1 MTTKILVVDD
11 EQLLEYVIQQ
21 KFRQKIRAKEI
32 EFVFAHNGKEAL
44 EKIAEFPSFDLVL
57 TDINMPEM
65 DGLTLLEKLSQ
76 IDNTLKAVVISAYG
90 DMQNIRSA
98 MNRGAFDFL
107 TKPIDFQDMEI
118 TIQRALETVTEARKN
133 LTELQ
138 EVQTQLIQNE
148 KMVSV
153 GQLVAGVAH
162 EIYNP
167 ISFIIGNIEH
177 AENYFQGLMT
187 ALSIYQQHCSINN
200 PEVQTQI
207 EALDIPFLL
216 EDLPQLLNSM
226 KGGTERILGISISLR
241 SFSRADS
248 TSKVPFNIH
257 EGIDSSLLILR
268 HRLKANEGK
277 SEIKVIKDYGKFPP
291 IECYPG
297 QLSQVFLNIL
307 ANAIDALEERDS
319 GRSSDEI
326 KANPN
331 FLTIRTFL
339 ITNESE
345 KGLHDNSTSH
355 VIISI
360 TDNGSGMTEEVRQQV
375 FNYLFTTKAVGKG
388 TGLGL
393 SISRSI
399 VEEKHGGWLTCN
411 STPGEGTEFI
421 IEIPT

>member
-44 EKIAEFPSFDLVL
+44 EKIAEFPPFDLVL

-118 TIQRALETVTEARKN
+118 TIQRALETVTQARKN

-187 ALSIYQQHCSINN
+187 ALSIYQQHCSLNN

-248 TSKVPFNIH
+248 TSKIPFNIH
-257 EGIDSSLLILR
+257 EGLDSSLLILR

-277 SEIKVIKDYGKFPP
+277 SEIKVIKDYGTFPP
-291 IECYPG
+291 VECYPG

-319 GRSSDEI
+319 GRSRDEI

-331 FLTIRTFL
+331 FITIRTFL
-339 ITNESE
+339 TNENE
-345 KGLHDNSTSH
+345 KKFHDNSTPH
-355 VIISI
+355 VKISI
-360 TDNGSGMTEEVRQQV
+360 TDNGRGMTEEVRQRV

-399 VEEKHGGWLTCN
+399 VEEKHGGWLSCN

>member
-44 EKIAEFPSFDLVL
+44 EKIADFPPFDLVL

-118 TIQRALETVTEARKN
+118 TIQRALETVTQARKN
-133 LTELQ
+133 LRELQ

-187 ALSIYQQHCSINN
+187 ALSIYQQHCSLNN
-200 PEVQTQI
+200 PEVQSQI
-207 EALDIPFLL
+207 EALDLPFVL

-268 HRLKANEGK
+268 HRLKANENK
-277 SEIKVIKDYGKFPP
+277 SEIKVIKDYGTFPP
-291 IECYPG
+291 VECYPG

-319 GRSSDEI
+319 GRSRDEI

-331 FLTIRTFL
+331 FITIRTFL
-339 ITNESE
+339 TNESE
-345 KGLHDNSTSH
+345 KNLQDNSTSH

-360 TDNGSGMTEEVRQQV
+360 TDNGRGMTEEVRQRV

>member
-44 EKIAEFPSFDLVL
+44 EKIAEFPPFDLVL

-118 TIQRALETVTEARKN
+118 TIQRALETVTQARKN
-133 LTELQ
+133 LRELQ

-177 AENYFQGLMT
+177 AETYFQGLMT
-187 ALSIYQQHCSINN
+187 ALSIYQQHCSLNN

-277 SEIKVIKDYGKFPP
+277 SEIKVIKDYGTFPP
-291 IECYPG
+291 VECYPG

-307 ANAIDALEERDS
+307 ANAIDALEEQDS
-319 GRSSDEI
+319 GRSRDEI

-331 FLTIRTFL
+331 FITIRTFL
-339 ITNESE
+339 TNESE
-345 KGLHDNSTSH
+345 KNLQDNSTSH
-355 VIISI
+355 VRISI
-360 TDNGSGMTEEVRQQV
+360 TDNGRGMTEEVRQRV
-375 FNYLFTTKAVGKG
+375 FHYLFTTKAIGKG

>member
-1 MTTKILVVDD
+1 MTAKILVVDD

-21 KFRQKIRAKEI
+21 RFRQKIRVKEF
-32 EFVFAHNGKEAL
+32 EFVFAHNGREAL
-44 EKIAEFPSFDLVL
+44 EKIAEHPPFDLVL

-65 DGLTLLEKLSQ
+65 DGLTLLEKLSE
-76 IDNTLKAVVISAYG
+76 IDKTLKAVVISAYG
-90 DMQNIRSA
+90 DMQNIRTA

-118 TIQRALETVTEARKN
+118 TIQRALETVKQVRQN

-138 EVQTQLIQNE
+138 DVQTQLIQNE
-148 KMVSV
+148 KMASV

-162 EIYNP
+162 EINNP
-167 ISFIIGNIEH
+167 ISFILGNVEH
-177 AENYFQGLMT
+177 AENYFQELIT
-187 ALSIYQQHCSINN
+187 ALNIYQKHCSLNN

-207 EALDIPFLL
+207 EALDLPFIL

-226 KGGTERILGISISLR
+226 KEGTERIRGISISLR
-241 SFSRADS
+241 TFSRADS
-248 TSKVPFNIH
+248 TSKVRFNIH

-277 SEIKVIKDYGKFPP
+277 PEIQVIKNYGELPP
-291 IECYPG
+291 LECYPG
-297 QLSQVFLNIL
+297 QLNQVFLNII
-307 ANAIDALEERDS
+307 ANAIDALEEWDAE
-319 GRSSDEI
+319 RSRDEI

-331 FLTIRTFL
+331 KITIRTFL
-339 ITNESE
+339 TDESE
-345 KGLHDNSTSH
+345 KTSEDNSTSH

-360 TDNGSGMTEEVRQQV
+360 ADNGMGMTEEVKQRV
-375 FNYLFTTKAVGKG
+375 FNHLFTTKSVGKG

-399 VEEKHGGWLTCN
+399 IEEKHGGWLSCN
-411 STPGEGTEFI
+411 SAPGQGTEFI

>member
-44 EKIAEFPSFDLVL
+44 EKIAEFPPFDLVL

-118 TIQRALETVTEARKN
+118 TIQRALETVTQARKN

-187 ALSIYQQHCSINN
+187 ALSIYQQHCSLNN

-277 SEIKVIKDYGKFPP
+277 SEIKVIKDYGTFPP
-291 IECYPG
+291 VECYPG

-319 GRSSDEI
+319 GRSRDEI

-331 FLTIRTFL
+331 FITIRTFL
-339 ITNESE
+339 TNESE
-345 KGLHDNSTSH
+345 KNFQDNSTSH
-355 VIISI
+355 VRISI
-360 TDNGSGMTEEVRQQV
+360 TDNGRGMTEEVRQRV

>member
-44 EKIAEFPSFDLVL
+44 EKIAEFPPFDLVL

-118 TIQRALETVTEARKN
+118 TIQRALETVTQARKN

-187 ALSIYQQHCSINN
+187 ALSIYQQHCSLNN

-248 TSKVPFNIH
+248 TSKVLFNIH

-277 SEIKVIKDYGKFPP
+277 SEIKVIKDYGTFPP
-291 IECYPG
+291 VECYPG

-307 ANAIDALEERDS
+307 ANAIDALEERDT
-319 GRSSDEI
+319 GRSRDEI

-331 FLTIRTFL
+331 FITIRTFL
-339 ITNESE
+339 TNETE
-345 KGLHDNSTSH
+345 KKIQDNSTSH
-355 VIISI
+355 VRISI
-360 TDNGSGMTEEVRQQV
+360 TDNGRGMTEEVRQRV

>member
-44 EKIAEFPSFDLVL
+44 EKIAEFPPFDLVL

-65 DGLTLLEKLSQ
+65 DGLTLLEKLSK

-118 TIQRALETVTEARKN
+118 TIQRALETVTQARKN

-187 ALSIYQQHCSINN
+187 ALSIYQQHCSLNN

-226 KGGTERILGISISLR
+226 KGGTERILEISISLR

-248 TSKVPFNIH
+248 TSKVLFDIH
-257 EGIDSSLLILR
+257 EGIYSSLLILR

-277 SEIKVIKDYGKFPP
+277 SEIKVIKDYGTFPP
-291 IECYPG
+291 VECYPG

-319 GRSSDEI
+319 GRSRDEI

-331 FLTIRTFL
+331 FITIRTFL
-339 ITNESE
+339 TNEIE
-345 KGLHDNSTSH
+345 KKFQDNSTSH
-355 VIISI
+355 VRISI
-360 TDNGSGMTEEVRQQV
+360 TDNGRGMTEEVRQRV

>member
-21 KFRQKIRAKEI
+21 RFRQKIRAKEI
-32 EFVFAHNGKEAL
+32 EFVFAHNGREAL
-44 EKIAEFPSFDLVL
+44 EKLAEFPPFDLVL

-76 IDNTLKAVVISAYG
+76 IDNTLKAIVISAYG
-90 DMQNIRSA
+90 DMQNIRTA

-118 TIQRALETVTEARKN
+118 TIQRALETVKKVRQN
-133 LTELQ
+133 LTEFQ

-148 KMVSV
+148 KMASV

-167 ISFIIGNIEH
+167 VSFIIGNIEH
-177 AENYFQGLMT
+177 AENYFQELIT
-187 ALSIYQQHCSINN
+187 ALNIYQQHCSLNN

-207 EALDIPFLL
+207 DALDLPFLV

-226 KGGTERILGISISLR
+226 KEGTERIRGISTSLR
-241 SFSRADS
+241 TFSRADS
-248 TSKVPFNIH
+248 TSKVRFNIH

-277 SEIKVIKDYGKFPP
+277 PEIQVIKDYGGFPP
-291 IECYPG
+291 LECYPG
-297 QLSQVFLNIL
+297 QLNQVFLNIL
-307 ANAIDALEERDS
+307 SNAIDALEECNS
-319 GRSSDEI
+319 GRSRDEI

-331 FLTIRTFL
+331 FIRIRTFL
-339 ITNESE
+339 ADERE
-345 KGLHDNSTSH
+345 KFINDNSLSH

-360 TDNGSGMTEEVRQQV
+360 ADNGIGMTEEVKQRV
-375 FNYLFTTKAVGKG
+375 FNHLFTTKSVGKG

-399 VEEKHGGWLTCN
+399 VEEKHGGRLSCN

>member
-44 EKIAEFPSFDLVL
+44 EKIAEFPPFDLVL

-118 TIQRALETVTEARKN
+118 TIQRALETVTQARKN

-187 ALSIYQQHCSINN
+187 ALSIYQQHCSLNN
-200 PEVQTQI
+200 PEAQTQI

-216 EDLPQLLNSM
+216 EDLPQLLDSM

-277 SEIKVIKDYGKFPP
+277 SEIKVIKDYGTFPP
-291 IECYPG
+291 VECYPG

-319 GRSSDEI
+319 ERSHDEI

-331 FLTIRTFL
+331 FITIRTFL
-339 ITNESE
+339 TNEI
-345 KGLHDNSTSH
+345 KKNFQDNSTSH
-355 VIISI
+355 VRISI
-360 TDNGSGMTEEVRQQV
+360 TDNGRGMTEEVRQRV

-411 STPGEGTEFI
+411 STPGKGTEFI

>member
-44 EKIAEFPSFDLVL
+44 EKIAEFPPFDLVL

-118 TIQRALETVTEARKN
+118 TIQRALETVKQARKN

-187 ALSIYQQHCSINN
+187 ALSIYQQHCSLNN
-200 PEVQTQI
+200 PEAQTQI

-216 EDLPQLLNSM
+216 EDLPQLLDSM

-277 SEIKVIKDYGKFPP
+277 SEIKVIKDYGTFPP
-291 IECYPG
+291 VECYPG

-319 GRSSDEI
+319 GRSRDEI

-331 FLTIRTFL
+331 FITIRTFL
-339 ITNESE
+339 TNEIE
-345 KGLHDNSTSH
+345 KNFQDNSTSH
-355 VIISI
+355 IRISI
-360 TDNGSGMTEEVRQQV
+360 TDNGRGMTEEVRQRV

>member
-44 EKIAEFPSFDLVL
+44 EKIAEFPPFDLVL

-118 TIQRALETVTEARKN
+118 TIQRALETVTQARKN

-187 ALSIYQQHCSINN
+187 ALSIYQQHCSLNN

-277 SEIKVIKDYGKFPP
+277 SEIKVIKDYGTFPP
-291 IECYPG
+291 VECYPG

-319 GRSSDEI
+319 GRSRDEI

-331 FLTIRTFL
+331 FITIRTFL
-339 ITNESE
+339 TNEIE
-345 KGLHDNSTSH
+345 KNFQDNSPSH
-355 VIISI
+355 VRISI
-360 TDNGSGMTEEVRQQV
+360 TDNGRGMTEEVRQRV

>member
-44 EKIAEFPSFDLVL
+44 EKIAEFPPFDLVL

-118 TIQRALETVTEARKN
+118 TIQRALETVTQGRKN
-133 LTELQ
+133 LIELQ

-177 AENYFQGLMT
+177 AETYFQGLMT
-187 ALSIYQQHCSINN
+187 ALSIYQQHCSLNN

-257 EGIDSSLLILR
+257 EGIDSSLLILS

-277 SEIKVIKDYGKFPP
+277 SEIKVIKDYGSFPP
-291 IECYPG
+291 VECYPG

-319 GRSSDEI
+319 GRSRDEI

-331 FLTIRTFL
+331 FITIRTFL
-339 ITNESE
+339 TNESE
-345 KGLHDNSTSH
+345 KNLQDNSTSH

-360 TDNGSGMTEEVRQQV
+360 TDNGRGMTEEVRQRV
-375 FNYLFTTKAVGKG
+375 FNYLFTTKAIGKG

-399 VEEKHGGWLTCN
+399 VEEKHGGRLTCN

>member
-44 EKIAEFPSFDLVL
+44 EKIAEFPPFDLVL

-118 TIQRALETVTEARKN
+118 TIQRALETVTQARKN
-133 LTELQ
+133 LIELQ

-177 AENYFQGLMT
+177 AETYFQGLMT
-187 ALSIYQQHCSINN
+187 ALSIYQQHCSLND

-277 SEIKVIKDYGKFPP
+277 SEIKVIKDYGTFPP
-291 IECYPG
+291 VVCYPG

-319 GRSSDEI
+319 GRSRDEI

-331 FLTIRTFL
+331 FITIRTFL
-339 ITNESE
+339 TNESE
-345 KGLHDNSTSH
+345 KNLQDNSTSH
-355 VIISI
+355 VRISI
-360 TDNGSGMTEEVRQQV
+360 TDNGRGMTEEVRQRV
-375 FNYLFTTKAVGKG
+375 FNYLFTTKAIGKG

>member
-21 KFRQKIRAKEI
+21 RFRQKIRAKEI
-32 EFVFAHNGKEAL
+32 EFVFAHNGREAL
-44 EKIAEFPSFDLVL
+44 EKLAEFPPFDLVL

-90 DMQNIRSA
+90 DMQNIRTA

-118 TIQRALETVTEARKN
+118 TIQRALETVKKVRQN
-133 LTELQ
+133 LTEFQ

-148 KMVSV
+148 KMASV

-167 ISFIIGNIEH
+167 VSFIIGNIEH
-177 AENYFQGLMT
+177 AENYFQELIT
-187 ALSIYQQHCSINN
+187 ALNIYQQHCSLNN

-207 EALDIPFLL
+207 DALDLPFLL
-216 EDLPQLLNSM
+216 EDLPLLLNSM
-226 KGGTERILGISISLR
+226 KEGTERIRGISTSLR
-241 SFSRADS
+241 TFSRADS
-248 TSKVPFNIH
+248 TSKVRFNIH
-257 EGIDSSLLILR
+257 EGIDSSLLILS
-268 HRLKANEGK
+268 HRLKAHEGK
-277 SEIKVIKDYGKFPP
+277 PEIQVIKDYGEFPQL
-291 IECYPG
+291 ECYPG
-297 QLSQVFLNIL
+297 QLNQVFLNIL
-307 ANAIDALEERDS
+307 ANAIDALEEWNS
-319 GRSSDEI
+319 GRSRDEI

-331 FLTIRTFL
+331 KIRIRTFL
-339 ITNESE
+339 TDESE
-345 KGLHDNSTSH
+345 KNIKDNSLSH

-360 TDNGSGMTEEVRQQV
+360 ADNGIGMTEEVKQRV
-375 FNYLFTTKAVGKG
+375 FNHLFTTKSVGKG

-399 VEEKHGGWLTCN
+399 VEEKHGGRLSCN

>member
-44 EKIAEFPSFDLVL
+44 EKIAEFPPFDLVL

-118 TIQRALETVTEARKN
+118 TIQRALETVTQARKN

-187 ALSIYQQHCSINN
+187 ALSIYQQHCSLNN

-248 TSKVPFNIH
+248 TSKVLFNIH

-277 SEIKVIKDYGKFPP
+277 SEIKVIKDYGTFPP
-291 IECYPG
+291 VECYPG

-331 FLTIRTFL
+331 FITIRTFL
-339 ITNESE
+339 TNETE
-345 KGLHDNSTSH
+345 KKFQDNSTSH
-355 VIISI
+355 VRISI
-360 TDNGSGMTEEVRQQV
+360 TDNGRGMTEEVRQRV

-411 STPGEGTEFI
+411 STPGKGTEFI

>member
-21 KFRQKIRAKEI
+21 KFRQKIRTKEI

-44 EKIAEFPSFDLVL
+44 EKIAEFPPFDLVL

-118 TIQRALETVTEARKN
+118 TIQRALETVTQARKN

-187 ALSIYQQHCSINN
+187 ALSIYQQHCSLNN

-241 SFSRADS
+241 SFSRADT

-277 SEIKVIKDYGKFPP
+277 SEIKVIKDYGTFPP
-291 IECYPG
+291 VECYPG

-319 GRSSDEI
+319 GRSHDEI

-331 FLTIRTFL
+331 FITIRTFL
-339 ITNESE
+339 ANEIE
-345 KGLHDNSTSH
+345 KNFQDNSTSH
-355 VIISI
+355 VRISI
-360 TDNGSGMTEEVRQQV
+360 TDNGRGMTEEVRQRV

-399 VEEKHGGWLTCN
+399 VEEKHGGWLSCN

>member
-21 KFRQKIRAKEI
+21 KFRQKIRTKEI

-44 EKIAEFPSFDLVL
+44 EKIAEFPPFDLVL

-118 TIQRALETVTEARKN
+118 TIQRALETVTQARKN

-187 ALSIYQQHCSINN
+187 ALSIYQQHCSLNN

-207 EALDIPFLL
+207 EALDIPFIL
-216 EDLPQLLNSM
+216 EDLPPLLNSM

-268 HRLKANEGK
+268 HRLKGNEGK
-277 SEIKVIKDYGKFPP
+277 SEIKVIKDYGTFPP
-291 IECYPG
+291 VECYPG

-319 GRSSDEI
+319 GRSLDEV

-331 FLTIRTFL
+331 FITIRTFL
-339 ITNESE
+339 TNESD
-345 KGLHDNSTSH
+345 KNLQDNFTSH

-360 TDNGSGMTEEVRQQV
+360 TDNGRGMTEEVRQRV

>member
-44 EKIAEFPSFDLVL
+44 EKIAEFPPFDLVL

-118 TIQRALETVTEARKN
+118 TIQRALETVTQGRKN
-133 LTELQ
+133 LIELQ

-177 AENYFQGLMT
+177 AETYFQGLMT
-187 ALSIYQQHCSINN
+187 ALSIYQQHCSLNN

-257 EGIDSSLLILR
+257 EGIDSSLLILS

-277 SEIKVIKDYGKFPP
+277 SEIKVIKDYGTFPP
-291 IECYPG
+291 VECYPG

-319 GRSSDEI
+319 GRSRDEI

-331 FLTIRTFL
+331 FITIRTFL
-339 ITNESE
+339 TNESE
-345 KGLHDNSTSH
+345 KNLQDNSTSH

-360 TDNGSGMTEEVRQQV
+360 TDNGRGMTEEVRQRV
-375 FNYLFTTKAVGKG
+375 FNYLFTTKAIGKG

>member
-21 KFRQKIRAKEI
+21 RFRQKIRAKEI

-44 EKIAEFPSFDLVL
+44 EKIAEFPPFDLVL

-118 TIQRALETVTEARKN
+118 TIQRALETVTQARKN
-133 LTELQ
+133 LRELQ

-177 AENYFQGLMT
+177 AETSFQGLMT
-187 ALSIYQQHCSINN
+187 ALSIYQQHCSLNN

-257 EGIDSSLLILR
+257 EGIDSSLLILS

-277 SEIKVIKDYGKFPP
+277 SEIKVIKDYGTFPP
-291 IECYPG
+291 VECYPG

-307 ANAIDALEERDS
+307 ANAIDALEEQDS
-319 GRSSDEI
+319 GRSRDEI

-331 FLTIRTFL
+331 FITIRTFL
-339 ITNESE
+339 TNESE
-345 KGLHDNSTSH
+345 KNLQDNSTSH
-355 VIISI
+355 VRISI
-360 TDNGSGMTEEVRQQV
+360 TDNGRGMTEEVRQRV
-375 FNYLFTTKAVGKG
+375 FHYLFTTKAIGKG

>member
-44 EKIAEFPSFDLVL
+44 EKIAEFPPFDLVL

-118 TIQRALETVTEARKN
+118 TIQRALETVTQARKN

-187 ALSIYQQHCSINN
+187 ALSIYQQHCSLNN

-248 TSKVPFNIH
+248 TSKVLFNIH

-277 SEIKVIKDYGKFPP
+277 SEIKVIKDYGTFPP
-291 IECYPG
+291 VECYPG

-331 FLTIRTFL
+331 FITIRTFL
-339 ITNESE
+339 TNEIE
-345 KGLHDNSTSH
+345 KNFQENSTSH
-355 VIISI
+355 VRISI
-360 TDNGSGMTEEVRQQV
+360 TDNGRGMTEEVRQRV

>member
-44 EKIAEFPSFDLVL
+44 EKIAEFPPFDLVL

-118 TIQRALETVTEARKN
+118 TIQRALETVTQARKN

-187 ALSIYQQHCSINN
+187 ALSIYQQHCSLNN
-200 PEVQTQI
+200 PEAQTQI

-216 EDLPQLLNSM
+216 EDLPQLLDSM
-226 KGGTERILGISISLR
+226 KGGAERILGISISLR

-277 SEIKVIKDYGKFPP
+277 SEIKVIKDYGTFPP
-291 IECYPG
+291 VECYPG

-319 GRSSDEI
+319 GRSRDEI

-331 FLTIRTFL
+331 FITIRTFL
-339 ITNESE
+339 TNEIE
-345 KGLHDNSTSH
+345 KTFQDNCTSH
-355 VIISI
+355 VRISI
-360 TDNGSGMTEEVRQQV
+360 TDNGRGMTEEVRQRV

>member
-1 MTTKILVVDD
+1 MTAKILVVDD

-21 KFRQKIRAKEI
+21 RFRQKIRVKEI
-32 EFVFAHNGKEAL
+32 EFVFAHNGREAL
-44 EKIAEFPSFDLVL
+44 EKIAESPPFDLVL

-65 DGLTLLEKLSQ
+65 DGLTLLEKLSE

-90 DMQNIRSA
+90 DMQNIRTA

-118 TIQRALETVTEARKN
+118 TIQRALETVKQVRQN

-148 KMVSV
+148 KMASV

-177 AENYFQGLMT
+177 AESYFQELMA
-187 ALSIYQQHCSINN
+187 ALNIYQQHSSLNN
-200 PEVQTQI
+200 PEVQTKI
-207 EALDIPFLL
+207 EALDLPFLL
-216 EDLPQLLNSM
+216 EDLPQLLSSM
-226 KGGTERILGISISLR
+226 KEGTERIRGISVSLR
-241 SFSRADS
+241 TFSRTD
-248 TSKVPFNIH
+248 TKSKIPFNIH

-268 HRLKANEGK
+268 HRLKAHDGK
-277 SEIKVIKDYGKFPP
+277 SEIKLIKDYGEIPP
-291 IECYPG
+291 LECYPG
-297 QLSQVFLNIL
+297 QLNQVFLNII
-307 ANAIDALEERDS
+307 ANAIDALEES
-319 GRSSDEI
+319 NAGRSRDEI
-326 KANPN
+326 KVNPN
-331 FLTIRTFL
+331 KITIRTFL
-339 ITNESE
+339 TDESDKIITERSN
-345 KGLHDNSTSH
+345 SH

-360 TDNGSGMTEEVRQQV
+360 ADNGMGMTEEVKQRV
-375 FNYLFTTKAVGKG
+375 FNHLFTTKSVGKG

-399 VEEKHGGWLTCN
+399 VEEKHGGWLSCN

>member
-21 KFRQKIRAKEI
+21 RFRQKIRAKEI
-32 EFVFAHNGKEAL
+32 EFVFAHNGREAL
-44 EKIAEFPSFDLVL
+44 EKLAEFPPFDLVL

-76 IDNTLKAVVISAYG
+76 IDNTLKAIVISAYG
-90 DMQNIRSA
+90 DMQNIRTA

-118 TIQRALETVTEARKN
+118 TIQRALETVKKVRQN
-133 LTELQ
+133 LTEFQ

-148 KMVSV
+148 KMASV

-167 ISFIIGNIEH
+167 VSFIIGNIEH
-177 AENYFQGLMT
+177 AENYFKELIT
-187 ALSIYQQHCSINN
+187 ALNIYQQHCSLNN

-207 EALDIPFLL
+207 DALDLPFLL

-226 KGGTERILGISISLR
+226 KEGTERIRGISTSLR
-241 SFSRADS
+241 TFSRADS
-248 TSKVPFNIH
+248 TSKVRFNIH

-277 SEIKVIKDYGKFPP
+277 PEIQVIKDYGGFPP
-291 IECYPG
+291 LECYPG
-297 QLSQVFLNIL
+297 QLNQVFLNIL
-307 ANAIDALEERDS
+307 ANAIDALEEWNT
-319 GRSSDEI
+319 GRSRDEI

-331 FLTIRTFL
+331 FIRIRTFL
-339 ITNESE
+339 TDESE
-345 KGLHDNSTSH
+345 KNIKDNSISH

-360 TDNGSGMTEEVRQQV
+360 ADNGIGMTEEVKQRV
-375 FNYLFTTKAVGKG
+375 FNHLFTTKSVGKG

-399 VEEKHGGWLTCN
+399 VEEKHGGRLSCN

>member
-44 EKIAEFPSFDLVL
+44 EKIAEFPPFDLVL

-118 TIQRALETVTEARKN
+118 TIQRALETVTQARTN

-187 ALSIYQQHCSINN
+187 ALSIYQQHCSLNN
-200 PEVQTQI
+200 PEAQTQI

-216 EDLPQLLNSM
+216 EDLPQLLDSM

-277 SEIKVIKDYGKFPP
+277 SEIKVIKDYGTFPP
-291 IECYPG
+291 VECYPG

-319 GRSSDEI
+319 GRSRDEI

-331 FLTIRTFL
+331 FITIRTFL
-339 ITNESE
+339 TNEIE
-345 KGLHDNSTSH
+345 KNFQDNSTSH
-355 VIISI
+355 IRISI
-360 TDNGSGMTEEVRQQV
+360 TDNGRGMTEEVRQRV

>member
-44 EKIAEFPSFDLVL
+44 EKIAEFPPFDLVL

-118 TIQRALETVTEARKN
+118 TIQRALETVTQARKN
-133 LTELQ
+133 LRELQ

-177 AENYFQGLMT
+177 AETYFQGLMT
-187 ALSIYQQHCSINN
+187 ALSIYQQHCSLNN

-277 SEIKVIKDYGKFPP
+277 SEIKVIKDYGTFPP
-291 IECYPG
+291 VECYPG

-307 ANAIDALEERDS
+307 ANAIDALEEQDS
-319 GRSSDEI
+319 GRSRDEI
-326 KANPN
+326 KANSN
-331 FLTIRTFL
+331 FITIRTFL
-339 ITNESE
+339 TNESE
-345 KGLHDNSTSH
+345 KNLQDNSTSH
-355 VIISI
+355 VRISI
-360 TDNGSGMTEEVRQQV
+360 TDNGRGMTEEVRQRV
-375 FNYLFTTKAVGKG
+375 FHYLFTTKAIGKG

>member
-44 EKIAEFPSFDLVL
+44 EKIAEFPPFDLVL

-118 TIQRALETVTEARKN
+118 TIQRALETVTQARKN

-187 ALSIYQQHCSINN
+187 ALSIYQQHCSLSN

-277 SEIKVIKDYGKFPP
+277 SEIKVIKDYGTFPP
-291 IECYPG
+291 VECYPG

-319 GRSSDEI
+319 GRSGDEI

-331 FLTIRTFL
+331 FITIRTFL
-339 ITNESE
+339 TNEIE
-345 KGLHDNSTSH
+345 KKFPNNSTSH
-355 VIISI
+355 VRISI
-360 TDNGSGMTEEVRQQV
+360 TDNGRGMTEEVRQRI

>member
-32 EFVFAHNGKEAL
+32 EFVFAHNGREAL
-44 EKIAEFPSFDLVL
+44 EKIAKFSPFDLVL

-90 DMQNIRSA
+90 DMQNIRTA

-118 TIQRALETVTEARKN
+118 TIQRALETVKQARKN

-148 KMVSV
+148 KMASV

-187 ALSIYQQHCSINN
+187 ALNIYQQHCFLNN
-200 PEVQTQI
+200 SEVETQI
-207 EALDIPFLL
+207 EALDLPFLL

-226 KGGTERILGISISLR
+226 KGGTERILEISISLR
-241 SFSRADS
+241 SFARADS
-248 TSKVPFNIH
+248 TSKIFFDIH
-257 EGIDSSLLILR
+257 KGIDSSLLILS
-268 HRLKANEGK
+268 HRLKAHEGK
-277 SEIKVIKDYGKFPP
+277 PEIKVIKDYGRFPP
-291 IECYPG
+291 VECYPG

-307 ANAIDALEERDS
+307 ANAIDALEEKDL
-319 GRSSDEI
+319 GRSREEI

-331 FLTIRTFL
+331 FITIRTSL
-339 ITNESE
+339 TNESE
-345 KGLHDNSTSH
+345 KDLQDNPTSH

-360 TDNGSGMTEEVRQQV
+360 TDNGRGMSEEVRQRV

-399 VEEKHGGWLTCN
+399 VEEKHGGWLTCS

>member
-21 KFRQKIRAKEI
+21 KFRQKIRSKEI

-44 EKIAEFPSFDLVL
+44 EKIAEFPPFDLVL

-118 TIQRALETVTEARKN
+118 TIQRALETVTQARKN

-187 ALSIYQQHCSINN
+187 GLSIYQQHCSLNN
-200 PEVQTQI
+200 PEVQNQI

-248 TSKVPFNIH
+248 ISKVYFNIH

-268 HRLKANEGK
+268 HRLKAHEGK
-277 SEIKVIKDYGKFPP
+277 SEIKVIKDYGTFPP
-291 IECYPG
+291 LECYPG

-307 ANAIDALEERDS
+307 ANAIDALEERDL
-319 GRSSDEI
+319 GRSRDEI

-331 FLTIRTFL
+331 FITIRTFL
-339 ITNESE
+339 TTESE
-345 KGLHDNSTSH
+345 KKFPDNSTSH
-355 VIISI
+355 VKICI
-360 TDNGSGMTEEVRQQV
+360 TDNGRGMTEEVRQRV

-411 STPGEGTEFI
+411 STPGEGAEFI

>member
-32 EFVFAHNGKEAL
+32 EFVFAHNGREAL
-44 EKIAEFPSFDLVL
+44 EKIAEFPPFDLVL

-90 DMQNIRSA
+90 DMQNIRTA

-118 TIQRALETVTEARKN
+118 TIQRALETVKQARKN

-148 KMVSV
+148 KMASV

-177 AENYFQGLMT
+177 AENYFQGLMI
-187 ALSIYQQHCSINN
+187 ALSIYQQHCSLNN

-226 KGGTERILGISISLR
+226 KGGSERILGISISLR

-248 TSKVPFNIH
+248 TSKVLFNIH

-268 HRLKANEGK
+268 HRLKGNEGK
-277 SEIKVIKDYGKFPP
+277 SEIKVIKDYGIFPP
-291 IECYPG
+291 VECYPG

-319 GRSSDEI
+319 GRSRDEI

-331 FLTIRTFL
+331 FITIRTFL
-339 ITNESE
+339 TNETE
-345 KGLHDNSTSH
+345 KKFQDNSTSH
-355 VIISI
+355 VRISI
-360 TDNGSGMTEEVRQQV
+360 TDNGRGMSEEVRQRV

>member
-44 EKIAEFPSFDLVL
+44 EKIAEFPPFDLVL

-118 TIQRALETVTEARKN
+118 TIQRALETVTQARKN

-177 AENYFQGLMT
+177 AENYFQGLIT
-187 ALSIYQQHCSINN
+187 ALSIYQQHCSLNN
-200 PEVQTQI
+200 PEVQNQI

-277 SEIKVIKDYGKFPP
+277 SEIKVIKDYGTFPP
-291 IECYPG
+291 VECYPG

-319 GRSSDEI
+319 GRSRDEI
-326 KANPN
+326 QANPN
-331 FLTIRTFL
+331 FITIRTFL
-339 ITNESE
+339 TNEIE
-345 KGLHDNSTSH
+345 KKFQDNSTSH
-355 VIISI
+355 VRISI
-360 TDNGSGMTEEVRQQV
+360 TDNGRGMTEEVRQRV

>member
-32 EFVFAHNGKEAL
+32 EFVFAHNGREAL
-44 EKIAEFPSFDLVL
+44 EKIAEFSPFDLVL

-90 DMQNIRSA
+90 DMQNIRTA

-118 TIQRALETVTEARKN
+118 TIQRALETVKQARKN

-148 KMVSV
+148 KMASV

-177 AENYFQGLMT
+177 AENYFQGLMS
-187 ALSIYQQHCSINN
+187 ALNIYQQHCFLNN
-200 PEVQTQI
+200 SEVKTQI
-207 EALDIPFLL
+207 EALDLPFLL

-226 KGGTERILGISISLR
+226 KGGTERILEISISLR
-241 SFSRADS
+241 SFARADS
-248 TSKVPFNIH
+248 TSKIFFDIH
-257 EGIDSSLLILR
+257 KGIDSSLLILS
-268 HRLKANEGK
+268 HRLKAHEGK
-277 SEIKVIKDYGKFPP
+277 PEIKVIKDYGAFPQV
-291 IECYPG
+291 ECYPG

-307 ANAIDALEERDS
+307 ANAIDALEEKDL
-319 GRSSDEI
+319 GRSREEI

-331 FLTIRTFL
+331 FITIRTSL
-339 ITNESE
+339 THKSE
-345 KGLHDNSTSH
+345 KYLPENSTSH

-360 TDNGSGMTEEVRQQV
+360 TDNGRGMSEEVRQRV

>member
-44 EKIAEFPSFDLVL
+44 EKIAEFPPFDLVL

-118 TIQRALETVTEARKN
+118 TIQRALETVTQARKN

-187 ALSIYQQHCSINN
+187 ALSIYQQHCSLNN

-248 TSKVPFNIH
+248 TSKIPFNIH
-257 EGIDSSLLILR
+257 EGLDSSLLILR

-277 SEIKVIKDYGKFPP
+277 SEIKVIKDYGTFPP
-291 IECYPG
+291 VECYPG

-319 GRSSDEI
+319 GRSRDEI

-331 FLTIRTFL
+331 FITIRTFL
-339 ITNESE
+339 TNENE
-345 KGLHDNSTSH
+345 KKFHDNSTSH
-355 VIISI
+355 VKISI
-360 TDNGSGMTEEVRQQV
+360 TDNGRGMTEEVRQRV

-399 VEEKHGGWLTCN
+399 VEEKHGGWLSCN

>member
-44 EKIAEFPSFDLVL
+44 EKIAEFPPFDLVL

-118 TIQRALETVTEARKN
+118 TIQRALGTVTQARKN

-187 ALSIYQQHCSINN
+187 ALSIYQQHCSLNN
-200 PEVQTQI
+200 PELQTQI

-277 SEIKVIKDYGKFPP
+277 SEIKVIKDYGTFPP
-291 IECYPG
+291 VECYPG

-319 GRSSDEI
+319 GRSRDEI

-331 FLTIRTFL
+331 FITIRTFL
-339 ITNESE
+339 TNES
-345 KGLHDNSTSH
+345 KKNLPDNSTSH
-355 VIISI
+355 VRISI
-360 TDNGSGMTEEVRQQV
+360 TDNGRGMSEEVRQRV